1 MPPWKSYK
9 HTIMRN
15 ALLLLIAFLSGAILM
30 ALELVGSRLLA
41 PSFGGSIFVWGSLIG
56 VFLAALSL
64 GYYLGGGLVDRR
76 PSASLLAFFLI
87 GASLFVLLLP
97 RYGASVCDAILIRD
111 FGPRANP
118 LVACMA
124 LFFLPGMLMAVT
136 SPFVIRLTARSIKH
150 VGKTAGA
157 VYAISTMGSIAG
169 TLGTAFYL
177 IPAIGTR
184 ALLTLLGVSLIL
196 TGLIAAALGRSRT

>member
-1 MPPWKSYK
+1 LPPWKSYK

-87 GASLFVLLLP
+87 GAGLFVLLLP

-118 LVACMA
+118 LVACM
-124 LFFLPGMLMAVT
+124 V
-136 SPFVIRLTARSIKH
+136 VIRLTARSIKQ

-157 VYAISTMGSIAG
+157 VYAISTVGSIAG

-196 TGLIAAALGRSRT
+196 TGLIAAALRRPRT

>member
-1 MPPWKSYK
+1 
-9 HTIMRN
+9 MRN
-15 ALLLLIAFLSGAILM
+15 ALLLLIAFLAGAILM

-87 GASLFVLLLP
+87 GAGLFVLLLP

-118 LVACMA
+118 LIACMA

-136 SPFVIRLTARSIKH
+136 SPFVIRLTARSIKQ

-157 VYAISTMGSIAG
+157 VYAISTVGSIVG

-196 TGLIAAALGRSRT
+196 TGLIAAALGGTRRS